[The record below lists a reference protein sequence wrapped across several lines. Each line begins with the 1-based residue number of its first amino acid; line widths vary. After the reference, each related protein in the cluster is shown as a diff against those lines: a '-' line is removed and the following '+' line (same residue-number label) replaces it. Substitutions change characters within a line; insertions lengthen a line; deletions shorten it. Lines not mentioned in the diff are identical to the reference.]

1 MWVNPV
7 LSCALL
13 KISTESHWKVLLGKD
28 MYNSDNWSLYRH
40 MVYSVP
46 VSCKANQDRNQ
57 LRVWLGSDLIVE

>member
-1 MWVNPV
+1 MLVNPV

-28 MYNSDNWSLYRH
+28 MYYSDIWSLYRH

-46 VSCKANQDRNQ
+46 VSCKANEDNK
-57 LRVWLGSDLIVE
+57 